1 MFGIGLLK
9 GLFITLKNLFG
20 PVFTVQYPNK
30 KVGLLGAL
38 KFHKKTPANFIKTQP
53 KDFVK
58 SLAGLHEVPEYPDQA
73 TRFRGQ
79 DFNWFEDRCTGCASC
94 AKYCPLGIIK
104 IETKPSTRD
113 AKEGSSYD
121 IDVFDIDIGRCMFCG
136 LCVEACPFDALH
148 MGSGFERANEKR
160 NGLVIPV
167 DELRTAIKTP
177 STWFRPQMENKN
189 YRPKENDAEIKDYRD
204 IGRHEKPSDDE
215 LTERWV
221 NER

>member
-1 MFGIGLLK
+1 MFGLGLIKALMV
-9 GLFITLKNLFG
+9 TLKNLFG
-20 PVFTVQYPNK
+20 PVSTVQYPNK
-30 KVGLLGAL
+30 KVGFIGAL
-38 KFHKKTPANFIKTQP
+38 KHHKKSPLNFIKSQP
-53 KDFVK
+53 KDFLS
-58 SLAGLHEVPEYPDQA
+58 SLLASHQVPEYPTQA

-104 IETKPSTRD
+104 IETKPGQKNK
-113 AKEGSSYD
+113 KEGTSYD

-148 MGSGFERANEKR
+148 MGSGFERALEKR
-160 NGLVIPV
+160 KDLVIPIE
-167 DELRTAIKTP
+167 ELRSAIKTP
-177 STWFRPQMENKN
+177 STWFRPQMEDIQYK
-189 YRPKENDAEIKDYRD
+189 PKDENSEIKDFHD
-204 IGRHEKPSDDE
+204 IGRHEQPSDDD

>member
-1 MFGIGLLK
+1 MFGIGLIK
-9 GLFITLKNLFG
+9 GLLTTLKNLFG

-30 KVGLLGAL
+30 KVGLIGAL
-38 KFHKKTPANFIKTQP
+38 KFHKKSPIDFIKTQP
-53 KDFVK
+53 ADFLK
-58 SLAGLHEVPEYPDQA
+58 SLAWMHEVPEYPNQA
-73 TRFRGQ
+73 PRFRGQ

-104 IETKPSTRD
+104 IETTPSDRD
-113 AKEGSSYD
+113 SKEGSSYD

-148 MGSGFERANEKR
+148 MGSEFERATEKR
-160 NGLVIPV
+160 SDLVIPI

-177 STWFRPQMENKN
+177 STWFRPQMEDMSYKPREKN
-189 YRPKENDAEIKDYRD
+189 AEIKDSHD
-204 IGRHEKPSDDE
+204 IGRHEQPSDDE